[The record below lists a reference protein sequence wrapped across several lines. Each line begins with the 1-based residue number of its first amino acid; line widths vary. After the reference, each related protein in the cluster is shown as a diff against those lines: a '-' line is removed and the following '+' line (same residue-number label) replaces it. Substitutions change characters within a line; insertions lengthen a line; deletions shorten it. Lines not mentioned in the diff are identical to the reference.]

1 MVYLNNILIFLKT
14 LKEYKVYIIKVL
26 EKLEEKDL
34 LVKLIKCEFYKETIT
49 FLRYKITY
57 NQIRSDP
64 NKVRVILD

>member
-1 MVYLNNILIFLKT
+1 MVYLDDILIFLKT

-34 LVKLIKCEFYKETIT
+34 LVKLIKYEFYKETIT

-57 NQIRSDP
+57 N
-64 NKVRVILD
+64 